1 MALASS
7 ICGLVIAI
15 YADTMTSGFGG
26 LLLSVLGLELSA
38 YGLWESFKGMTAQN
52 IDSNTKTAYG
62 FSLLVSLAGTGKG
75 ISDVFKSIRG
85 LNDGH

>member
-1 MALASS
+1 
-7 ICGLVIAI
+7 LVPRAI
-15 YADTMTSGFGG
+15 YRIGFGG

-38 YGLWESFKGMTAQN
+38 YGLWESFKGLRISS
-52 IDSNTKTAYG
+52 IDSNAKTAYG

-75 ISDVFKSIRG
+75 ISDVFKRIRG